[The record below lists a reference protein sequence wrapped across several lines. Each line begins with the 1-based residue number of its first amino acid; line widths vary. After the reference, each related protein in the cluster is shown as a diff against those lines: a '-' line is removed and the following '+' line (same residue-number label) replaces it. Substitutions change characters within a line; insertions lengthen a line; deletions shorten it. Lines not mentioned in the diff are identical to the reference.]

1 MNAPKTGLSR
11 VLMLGSSGA
20 ANTCIVSQ
28 SAKAAIY
35 IFLCFKSVALLGMK
49 KIESTRPH
57 FAYYCDY

>member
-28 SAKAAIY
+28 STKAAIY

-49 KIESTRPH
+49 KT
-57 FAYYCDY
+57 